1 MRSNALTGR
10 GWHTPVAAPPEK

>member
-10 GWHTPVAAPPEK
+10 GWHTPVAAP

>member
-10 GWHTPVAAPPEK
+10 GWHTPVAAPG

>member
-10 GWHTPVAAPPEK
+10 GWHTPVAAPRA

>member
-10 GWHTPVAAPPEK
+10 GWHTPVAAPAA

>member
-10 GWHTPVAAPPEK
+10 GWHTPVAAPPE